1 MEEVELA
8 EVKSDIQDARAA
20 LKVVRGRDRDMELA
34 LHYELIELLK
44 EKRRLSAGMENLLS
58 LVFRNFELIQS
69 FL

>member
-8 EVKSDIQDARAA
+8 EVKSDIKDARAA
-20 LKVVRGRDRDMELA
+20 LKEVRGRDRDMELA